1 MKLTQNGRKRQTA
14 IAKALKKGVP
24 LAGLLSS
31 LLMTTGCDLFRAA
44 FPHQTMGDVPMPEPS
59 QITPAEQSEE
69 HNNQLPADQQPETP
83 AKQENNQSATNL
95 GTKITTGT
103 PQLPIITDV
112 SDELKETLK
121 KHYIDT
127 NSRPVGGDF

>member
-69 HNNQLPADQQPETP
+69 RGIAGLPGVGAVR
-83 AKQENNQSATNL
+83 
-95 GTKITTGT
+95 TGVF
-103 PQLPIITDV
+103 P
-112 SDELKETLK
+112 
-121 KHYIDT
+121 
-127 NSRPVGGDF
+127 